1 MPNNSSPIK
10 AVWSDFGG
18 VLTPPIEQTF
28 VEFCTRLGLD
38 MGPLLEGMI
47 AVADDLG
54 VPMMAPLDL
63 ALLTEVEWGRRI
75 SDHVERTHGIRH
87 DLGRFSDEW
96 FKDRPTNGVM
106 VDYLRELRGRGYR
119 IGMLTN
125 NVREW
130 EPHWRGMLPVEE
142 IFDAVVNSC
151 DVGVRKPDPAIFELA
166 EHRFGLAPHECLLI
180 DDLEENTAGARARG
194 WQAVTY
200 VDDDRTRSEL
210 EALLGNRIAAV
221 GVL

>member
-1 MPNNSSPIK
+1 VDDSAPIK

-28 VEFCTRLGLD
+28 VEFCTRVGVE
-38 MGPLLEGMI
+38 MGPVLEGMI

-63 ALLTEVEWGRRI
+63 AILTEVEWGRRI
-75 SDHVERTHGIRH
+75 ADHIERTHGIRH
-87 DLGRFSDEW
+87 DFASFSDEW
-96 FKDRPTNGVM
+96 FRDRETNEVM
-106 VDYLRELRGRGYR
+106 VDHLRELRQRGYL

-130 EPHWRGMLPVEE
+130 EPHWRGMLPVDE
-142 IFDAVVNSC
+142 IFHSVVNSC

-166 EHRFGLAPHECLLI
+166 EQRFGLEPHECLLI

-194 WQAVTY
+194 WQAVTF
-200 VDDDRTRSEL
+200 VDNETTRSEL
-210 EALLGNRIAAV
+210 EALLGTRVEAV
-221 GVL
+221 SAP